1 MHRIVFLNRSYW
13 PDAEA
18 TGQLLTDLCEALVD
32 TFDVDVVCGQ
42 PNTTVG
48 NDGFRQTGTE
58 VRNGVRI
65 HRLPHTT
72 FSKGI
77 PAGRILNL
85 VSFYRAAGSYLRR
98 SRLRADVVIPES
110 DPFLL
115 PIAAARHV
123 RRHGGKLVCYVQDIY
138 PDVAEAVGKARP
150 GLLTGQIRRRLRDA
164 YRAADRVIVLSD
176 CMADRLRSSPWGIDP
191 DRIAVIPNWSDCTA
205 IAPIPSDD
213 NRFRRDHDLN
223 GRFVVMHSGNMGL
236 TQQLDQMIAAAAAP
250 DWPEQAVLILVGDG
264 ASRPRLERQ
273 AAALPVGR
281 VRVLPYQSRERLAD
295 SLSAADLHVVSMAEP
310 VTGCLSPSKFYGI
323 LAAGRPTLAITS
335 PETEVFRTVETEG
348 LGWCCPPG
356 DVTAIVTA
364 VADAVADPDRRER
377 MGRSARRLA
386 EADFD
391 RPVVTRRFA
400 ELVDSVLGNS
410 LPRSVRAPSV
420 PTLKTD
426 VVATPETSTRRTD

>member
-1 MHRIVFLNRSYW
+1 MPRIVFLNRSYW

-18 TGQLLTDLCEALVD
+18 TGQLLTDLCESLVD
-32 TFDVDVVCGQ
+32 TFDVDVICGQ
-42 PNTTVG
+42 PNTTVDA
-48 NDGFRQTGTE
+48 DGFRRTGTE

-65 HRLPHTT
+65 HRLSHTT
-72 FSKGI
+72 FPKGI

-98 SRLRADVVIPES
+98 TRLRADVVIPES

-150 GLLTGQIRRRLRDA
+150 GIITGQIRRRLRDA
-164 YRAADRVIVLSD
+164 YRAADQVIVLSD
-176 CMADRLRSSPWGIDP
+176 CMADRLRSSRWGIDP

-205 IAPIPSDD
+205 IAPVPSDG
-213 NRFRRDHDLN
+213 NRFRRDHELKN
-223 GRFVVMHSGNMGL
+223 RFVVMHSGNMGL
-236 TQQLDQMIAAAAAP
+236 TQQLDQLIAAAASPEWP
-250 DWPEQAVLILVGDG
+250 DNAVLLLVGDG
-264 ASRPRLERQ
+264 ASRPELEQQ
-273 AAALPVGR
+273 AAGLPADR
-281 VRVLPYQSRERLAD
+281 VRILPYQSRERLAD
-295 SLSAADLHVVSMAEP
+295 SLSAADLHVVSMAQP

-335 PETEVFRTVETEG
+335 PETDVFQMVENEE

-386 EADFD
+386 EAHFD
-391 RPVVTRRFA
+391 RPVVTQRFA

-410 LPRSVRAPSV
+410 FPRSTREPSV
-420 PTLKTD
+420 STATAD
-426 VVATPETSTRRTD
+426 AVVTPETSTHRAD